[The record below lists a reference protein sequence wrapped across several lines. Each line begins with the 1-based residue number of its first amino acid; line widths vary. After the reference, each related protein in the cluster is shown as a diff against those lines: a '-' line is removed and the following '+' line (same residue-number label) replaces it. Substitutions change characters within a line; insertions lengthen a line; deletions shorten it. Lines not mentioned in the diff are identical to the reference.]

1 MVLDKLK
8 AYANDTLL
16 NNIEEGVHIVDGHGI
31 TRVYNRAMS
40 EIEGFE
46 KEHVVGKHLLAVFPD
61 WTSQNSTLLTVL
73 SSGVPIENK
82 QQHYVNLKGRHITTL
97 NTTLPIFDKGTLI
110 GAIEIARNLTTV
122 SHMSEQIIALQQ
134 QLVMPKKSVD
144 VQEHYR
150 FQMLT
155 GLSEEYIKAKET
167 AIMASKSSSNVLIY
181 GETGTG
187 KELFAQSIHYGSHRS
202 EKPFIGQNCAAIPEN
217 LLEGILFGTMRGAFT
232 GAVDR
237 PGLFEQAQGGTLF
250 LDEINSMPMS
260 IQVKLLRV
268 LQERTIRRVGGLK
281 DIPIDVRIM
290 TATNEHPD
298 FLLKEALLR
307 RDFYYRINV
316 IFIAIPKLSQRIS
329 DIPLLAKEFLA
340 KYAKQ
345 YHKKVNRLSEEL
357 MADFLAYQWIGNV
370 RELQNFIEVGVQSL
384 PEEETTLS
392 HDHLPLHLRALLK
405 QSYPINQSSVK
416 GDGCH
421 MSSSYLLASEME
433 ECRDLNRHLSL
444 VEAELIKSAL
454 KKNNGNLSKTAI
466 ALNVSRQTLQYKMR
480 KLDLTK

>member
-8 AYANDTLL
+8 AYANDTIL

-73 SSGVPIENK
+73 SRGVPIENK

-97 NTTLPIFDKGTLI
+97 NTTLPIYDDETLI

-134 QLVMPKKSVD
+134 QLLMPKRDVV
-144 VQEHYR
+144 VQEHYH

-155 GLSEEYIKAKET
+155 GLSEIYVKAKET
-167 AIMASKSSSNVLIY
+167 AIMAAKSTSNVLIY

-187 KELFAQSIHYGSHRS
+187 KELFAQSIHYGSDRS
-202 EKPFIGQNCAAIPEN
+202 DKPFIGQNCAAIPEN

-232 GAVDR
+232 SAVDR

-250 LDEINSMPMS
+250 LDEINSMPIS

-268 LQERTIRRVGGLK
+268 LQERKIRRVGGLK
-281 DIPIDVRIM
+281 DIPVDVRII

-298 FLLKEALLR
+298 ILLKEALLR

-316 IFIAIPKLSQRIS
+316 IYIAIPKLSQRRS
-329 DIPLLAKEFLA
+329 DIPLLVKGFLA

-345 YHKKVNRLSEEL
+345 YRKKVNQLSEEL
-357 MADFLAYQWIGNV
+357 MADFLEYQWVGNV

-384 PEEETTLS
+384 SEEELILG
-392 HDHLPLHLRALLK
+392 HEHLPLHLNALLK
-405 QSYPINQSSVK
+405 QDYPLINQPFQ
-416 GDGCH
+416 GDDN
-421 MSSSYLLASEME
+421 SETIKYQVANE
-433 ECRDLNRHLSL
+433 KVQCNDLNAYLSL
-444 VEAELIKSAL
+444 VEADLIKRAL
-454 KKNNGNLSKTAI
+454 KKYNGNISKTAL
-466 ALNVSRQTLQYKMR
+466 ALNVSRQTLQYKIKR
-480 KLDLTK
+480 CDLT